1 MSRKR
6 RHKRP
11 VDEMEDPGETT
22 TEIQRACISG
32 EINNEDQPLN
42 NHYISQVSG
51 RKRSLEQTLCCL
63 ISLFNHLNSFPS
75 DGGAEFC

>member
-11 VDEMEDPGETT
+11 VDEMEERGETT
-22 TEIQRACISG
+22 TEIQPGSSTAQNAPTRSSISG

-51 RKRSLEQTLCCL
+51 RKRSLEQTLWL
-63 ISLFNHLNSFPS
+63 SN
-75 DGGAEFC
+75 